1 MNDEDLRSV
10 EAQLAA
16 LRERFALNLR
26 QSLADLL
33 AMTADGREPTAELL
47 EHLHARLHRLAGAGG
62 SFGHAELSQ
71 RAATLSRRIQDWLR
85 PTVLAP
91 DWRALCE
98 ELKGLQTIAPQ
109 APAGS
114 AIQPAERV
122 AEPRLGHE
130 LAQLLMVHPDAELR
144 ARLGDG
150 LVEFGYMVTRCAHAA
165 DALATLRA
173 GLQPDLLL
181 LQLDDQTAALVQ
193 QLRGERSGH
202 QLPALLLAGAPGFA
216 AQLAAARCGGDDLL
230 LLPVDTPTV
239 AGSVERLLR
248 ERERPPC
255 RVLIVDDDT
264 ELAEHYQLVLR
275 QAGMLAEWV
284 SDPLQVPERLDRL
297 RPDVLLMD
305 LYMPQY
311 NGAELAQAIRY
322 EEGWQGLPI
331 VFLSAEG
338 DLNLQMKAMGSVA
351 DDFLVKPIADMQLV
365 ASVRARTV
373 RARRL
378 AELMSQDSLTGLLK
392 HGSIKDR
399 LVYELERAARS
410 GKPVSVAMV
419 DIDHFKSVNDRWGH
433 PMGDQVI
440 KALGRL
446 LRQRLRRQDSVGR
459 YGGEEFMLV
468 LPECEQ
474 AEAMRLIDDIR
485 VGFSHL
491 RFQCQDQVFEAT
503 FSAGLAASSAP
514 GEAQEVLGAAD
525 AALYRAKHGGRNQ
538 VCGAGRED
546 MP

>member
-1 MNDEDLRSV
+1 MDDSKRPSV

-26 QSLADLL
+26 QSLADLQ
-33 AMTADGREPTAELL
+33 AMSAAPREPTAELL
-47 EHLHARLHRLAGAGG
+47 EQLHARLHRLAGAGG
-62 SFGHAELSQ
+62 SFGHAELSE
-71 RAATLSRRIQDWLR
+71 RAAALSRRVQDWLR
-85 PTVLAP
+85 PAVPAP
-91 DWRALCE
+91 DWQALRL
-98 ELKGLQTIAPQ
+98 ELASLQTLAP
-109 APAGS
+109 PAS
-114 AIQPAERV
+114 LPPPPLPAERPV
-122 AEPRLGHE
+122 EPRLGHE
-130 LAQLLMVHPDAELR
+130 LAQLLLVHPDGSLR
-144 ARLGDG
+144 AGLGDG
-150 LVEFGYMVTRCAHAA
+150 LVEFGYVVTRCANASE
-165 DALATLRA
+165 ALAALRA

-181 LQLDDQTAALVQ
+181 LRLDEQTAALMQ
-193 QLRGERSGH
+193 QLRGEHSGM
-202 QLPALLLAGAPGFA
+202 QLPALLLADAAGFA
-216 AQLAAARCGGDDLL
+216 AQLAAARSGGDELL
-230 LLPVDTPTV
+230 VLPVDTPTV

-305 LYMPQY
+305 LYMPDY

-351 DDFLVKPIADMQLV
+351 DDFLVKPISDMQLI

-399 LVYELERAARS
+399 LIYEHERAARS
-410 GKPVSVAMV
+410 GKPMAVAMV
-419 DIDHFKSVNDRWGH
+419 DIDHFKTVNDRWGH
-433 PMGDQVI
+433 PIGDQVI

-474 AEAMRLIDDIR
+474 GEAMRLIDDIR
-485 VGFSHL
+485 VGFSHV
-491 RFQCQDQVFEAT
+491 RFNGQNQVFGAT
-503 FSAGLAASSAP
+503 FSAGVAASSAHS
-514 GEAQEVLGAAD
+514 EAQEVLGAAD
-525 AALYRAKHGGRNQ
+525 AALYRAKHEGRNQ

-546 MP
+546 RP